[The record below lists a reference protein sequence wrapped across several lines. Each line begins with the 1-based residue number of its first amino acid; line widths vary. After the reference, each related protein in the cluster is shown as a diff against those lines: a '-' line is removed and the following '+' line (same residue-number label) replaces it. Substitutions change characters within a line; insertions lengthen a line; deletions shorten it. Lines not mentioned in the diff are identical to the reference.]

1 MPQIGPLEILVVAAV
16 ALIVFGPNRLPEM
29 ARSFG
34 KTLAELKRQAN
45 EIKSDITAG
54 LDAEDETPTSAA
66 GTTTAASAASPSA
79 PGSAPAA
86 PRPAPVEADSQEP

>member
-34 KTLAELKRQAN
+34 KTFAELKRQAS
-45 EIKSDITAG
+45 EIKADITAG
-54 LDAEDETPTSAA
+54 LDADEEPSKPTVDTPAPTD
-66 GTTTAASAASPSA
+66 PA
-79 PGSAPAA
+79 PGAAPAA
-86 PRPAPVEADSQEP
+86 PRPAPVESDSQEP